1 MSYRTAIEL
10 RLNRLLLN
18 FGSMRL
24 ASTEFVCVFVV
35 IVVVLSDFTEAAAKK
50 PDVCDPEGVPYP
62 EDTTTTADPIKG
74 ETTTPVPAVQMT
86 TANPNE
92 KTTANPNEKTTANPN
107 EKTTANPNEKTTA
120 NPNEKTT
127 AKPNEKTTANPNEK
141 TTANPNEKTTAKP
154 NEKTTANPNQQSQTT
169 TKNAPMPNNQPTTT
183 QQPTVS
189 PSANSGGQTCTDRY
203 RVCRIQKWL
212 CKNRIYKKMMLWV
225 CRRTCGCLSV
235 PNP

>member
-92 KTTANPNEKTTANPN
+92 KTTANPNEKTTA
-107 EKTTANPNEKTTA
+107 
-120 NPNEKTT
+120 
-127 AKPNEKTTANPNEK
+127 KPNEKTTANPNEK

-189 PSANSGGQTCTDRY
+189 PSANSGGQNLQEDDVVGLPSYVWMSVSTQSLTEDRIWSSIES
-203 RVCRIQKWL
+203 RCSVS
-212 CKNRIYKKMMLWV
+212 
-225 CRRTCGCLSV
+225 CLLLIRK
-235 PNP
+235 